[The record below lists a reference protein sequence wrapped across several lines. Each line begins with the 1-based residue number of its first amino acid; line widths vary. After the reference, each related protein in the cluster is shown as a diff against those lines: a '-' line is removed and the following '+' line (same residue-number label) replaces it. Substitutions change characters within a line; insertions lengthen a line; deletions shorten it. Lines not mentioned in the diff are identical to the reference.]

1 MSSSPVAKLCMSC
14 AHFTQDICYRFQKYS
29 FVTGLAEYVSA
40 ELSRGSKKMCGKHGK
55 YFTRAS
61 VKQKY
66 NRIIR

>member
-40 ELSRGSKKMCGKHGK
+40 ELSRGSKTEIQSD
-55 YFTRAS
+55 YPLIS
-61 VKQKY
+61 D
-66 NRIIR
+66 